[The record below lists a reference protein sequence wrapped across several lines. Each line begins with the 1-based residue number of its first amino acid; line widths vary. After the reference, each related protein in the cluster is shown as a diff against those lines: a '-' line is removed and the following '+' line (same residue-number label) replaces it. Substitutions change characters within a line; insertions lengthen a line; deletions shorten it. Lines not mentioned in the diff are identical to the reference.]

1 MSCYYLIHPN
11 KLSVLLMED
20 RRLRGVGNLTTAS
33 VGGMAR
39 PLYLATCSALCAYA
53 RCAACPCSLCSP
65 WPFEGGEMGYAMHL
79 RTQIYTVCLR
89 L

>member
-33 VGGMAR
+33 VGGTAR
-39 PLYLATCSALCAYA
+39 PLYPGHVLGTVCICTV
-53 RCAACPCSLCSP
+53 CSLSM
-65 WPFEGGEMGYAMHL
+65 FSVFSTAF
-79 RTQIYTVCLR
+79 
-89 L
+89 